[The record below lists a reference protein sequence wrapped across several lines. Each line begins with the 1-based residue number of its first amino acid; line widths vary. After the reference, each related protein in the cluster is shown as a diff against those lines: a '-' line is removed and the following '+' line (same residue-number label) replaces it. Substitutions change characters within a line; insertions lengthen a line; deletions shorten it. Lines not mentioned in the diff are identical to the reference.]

1 LKYDGY
7 DGYIIATGTDTDV
20 STKDNF
26 HVQEFEELRQEL
38 QHYLDSK
45 QIDVIEEAYHLA
57 KKAHEGQKRH
67 TGEPYIT
74 HPVAVAQILA
84 QMRMDPPTIIAAILH
99 DVIEDTPVE
108 KHDLIEKFG
117 KEVAD
122 LVDGVTKLTQI
133 EFESRAQA
141 QAENF
146 RKMVMAMARDIRVIL
161 VKVAD
166 RLHNMQTIHCLPR
179 EKRRRIAKETLEIFA
194 PIANRLGMH
203 AFRVEFENLGF
214 ATLYPMRYRILQQ
227 AVSKALGSRH
237 EIIELIETE
246 IRNSLKKTNI
256 PIRSLIGRE
265 KHIYSIYKKMHEKHL
280 SFSEVMDV
288 YGFRVIVD
296 KLDTC
301 YRVLGVLHNLYKP
314 LTQRFK
320 DYIAIP
326 KANGYQSLHTVLF
339 GPYGVPIEVQV
350 RTEEMHKM
358 AEYGISAH
366 WLYKTEKA
374 VFSEAQHRA
383 KEWLKGVLEVHK
395 SSKNSLEFIENVK
408 TDLFPDEVYVF
419 TPKGSIIELPTGA
432 TPVDFAYAI
441 HSDIGNTCVAA
452 KLDRKLAPLSTTLTN
467 GQQIE
472 IITAPGAR
480 PNPAWLNFVT
490 TGKAR
495 SNIRHF
501 LKKQHRE
508 ESVELGKRL
517 VEKSLRGYGLTLLQI
532 PEEHIQ
538 AILHSAKLESIH
550 HFFEEVG
557 LGNRT
562 ASLAAKQLAKFS
574 DATSML
580 RLHELTPLHPLA
592 IKGTEGIV
600 VTYAKCC
607 RPIPGDH
614 ICGYIEPGQ
623 GVIVHIEQCPTLE
636 NFRQMPDKLIPLR
649 WEEKVH
655 GDFPVDLSIDI
666 LNQRGSL
673 ASLALIIS
681 ESESNIEQINAEE
694 FDGRFFSVSMTLT
707 AHDRKHLAKV
717 LRKIRK
723 SKNVIRVARLKS
735 QVKKRRSS
743 N

>member
-1 LKYDGY
+1 M
-7 DGYIIATGTDTDV
+7 
-20 STKDNF
+20 
-26 HVQEFEELRQEL
+26 QEFEELQQEL
-38 QHYLDSK
+38 QHYLDST
-45 QIDVIEEAYHLA
+45 QIKVIEEAYLLA
-57 KKAHEGQKRH
+57 KNAHEGQKRH

-84 QMRMDPPTIIAAILH
+84 QMRMDPPTIMGAILH

-108 KHDLIEKFG
+108 KQELVEKFG

-146 RKMVMAMARDIRVIL
+146 RKMIMAMARDIRVIL
-161 VKVAD
+161 VKLAD
-166 RLHNMQTIHCLPR
+166 RLHNMRTLGSLPP

-203 AFRVEFENLGF
+203 AFRIEFEDLGF
-214 ATLYPMRYRILQQ
+214 AARYPLRYRILKE
-227 AVSKALGSRH
+227 AASKAIGNRL
-237 EIIELIETE
+237 EIMELIDKE
-246 IRNSLKKTNI
+246 IRSSLKKTNI
-256 PIRSLIGRE
+256 PIRTLFGRE
-265 KHIYSIYKKMHEKHL
+265 KHVYSIYKKMVEKHL

-301 YRVLGVLHNLYKP
+301 YRVVGVLHNLYKP

-339 GPYGVPIEVQV
+339 GPYGVPIEVQI

-374 VFSEAQHRA
+374 VFSDAQNRA
-383 KEWLKGVLEVHK
+383 KEWLKGVLEMHK
-395 SSKNSLEFIENVK
+395 SSRNSLEFIENVK
-408 TDLFPDEVYVF
+408 IDLFPDEVYVF
-419 TPKGSIIELPTGA
+419 TPKGSIMELPAGA

-452 KLDRKLAPLSTTLTN
+452 KLDRKLAPLSSTLTN
-467 GQQIE
+467 GQQVE
-472 IITAPGAR
+472 IVTAPGAR
-480 PNPAWLNFVT
+480 PNPAWLNFVV

-495 SNIRHF
+495 SNIKHF
-501 LKKQHRE
+501 LKKQHRD
-508 ESVELGKRL
+508 ESIELGKRL
-517 VEKSLRGYGLTLLQI
+517 VEKSLRDFGLNLTQI
-532 PEEHIQ
+532 PEEHI
-538 AILHSAKLESIH
+538 ASVIHSTRLESLQH
-550 HFFEEVG
+550 LFEEVG

-562 ASLAAKQLAKFS
+562 ALVAAKQLAKFG
-574 DATSML
+574 DTAERIKLAEAEHM
-580 RLHELTPLHPLA
+580 RPLA

-600 VTYAKCC
+600 ITYAKCC

-614 ICGYIEPGQ
+614 ICGYIDPGR
-623 GVIVHIEQCPTLE
+623 GIVVHIEQCPALE
-636 NFRQMPDKLIPLR
+636 NYRHTQDNLIPLR
-649 WEEKVH
+649 WEDKVH
-655 GDFPVDLSIDI
+655 GDFPVDLRVDI

-673 ASLALIIS
+673 ASLALVIS
-681 ESESNIEQINAEE
+681 EAESNIEQINAEE
-694 FDGRFFSVSMTLT
+694 FDGRYFTVNITLT
-707 AHDRKHLAKV
+707 ARDRAHLARI

-723 SKNVIRVARLKS
+723 SKNVIRVIRNKPQLK
-735 QVKKRRSS
+735 KKTKSEFTR
-743 N
+743 